1 MMSDGALDGLRE
13 TCIDSHWGFEG
24 RLVRVR
30 VDRVRLASGR
40 EATREV
46 VAHPGA
52 VAIVPL
58 HDDGALTFVRQWR
71 QAAGRLLL
79 EIPAGTLEPE
89 EDPADCARRELAEE
103 VGLECRELR
112 RLFASYLAPGYSSEL
127 LHTYLATGL
136 TPVASEP
143 DWDEA
148 LQPVRLPLA
157 EAAQMVL
164 SGELQDAKT
173 ICGVLL
179 AERAWREGG

>member
-1 MMSDGALDGLRE
+1 MMSDEMLDRLRE
-13 TCIDSHWGFEG
+13 TCLSSHWGFEG

-30 VDRVRLASGR
+30 VDRVRLPGGR
-40 EATREV
+40 ETVREV

-58 HDDGALTFVRQWR
+58 HEDGTLTFVRQWR
-71 QAAGRLLL
+71 QAAGQLLL
-79 EIPAGTLEPE
+79 EIPAGTLEE
-89 EDPADCARRELAEE
+89 GEDPADCARRELAEE
-103 VGLECRELR
+103 VGLEAQEIR
-112 RLFASYLAPGYSSEL
+112 RLCGSYLAPGYSSEL

-136 TPVASEP
+136 TPVPSQP

-148 LQPVRLPLA
+148 LQPVRLALA
-157 EAAQMVL
+157 EAAGMIL

-179 AERAWREGG
+179 AERAWREQG